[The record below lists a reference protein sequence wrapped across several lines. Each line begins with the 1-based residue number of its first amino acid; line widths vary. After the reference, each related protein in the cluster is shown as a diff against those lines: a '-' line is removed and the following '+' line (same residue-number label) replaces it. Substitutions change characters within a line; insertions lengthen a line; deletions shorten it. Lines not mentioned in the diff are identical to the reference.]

1 MSPIIRI
8 ESFPEEN
15 GPQIVGAITRYTG
28 MYGVDELL
36 AKLPVEIDVE
46 PEGYEDL
53 KRLLDQLGCIAAYAG
68 FDFSRFPVTIRGRTI
83 EIQRDLVR
91 VTEMGV
97 SGEQKWEEPVS
108 AFRGVLRRTDKED
121 RHVVTGPW
129 SSATVWVTVHRV
141 ELVHPDS
148 GKTLRLYLA
157 DTDEGIRKV
166 WRDTARA
173 LDLPAVDETTD
184 GIVTYAPE
192 DLDKSIPELAAEGK
206 VLRPVN
212 ADAPPPKGITRERVH
227 GEVHLT
233 IGAVK
238 LERNAIEVAIAGFVL
253 VLVFHIF
260 GLMGSALP
268 YALGAIILILG
279 GSAFADMIVS
289 RRIVITPREVRY
301 FRKSPF
307 GTFGLKAIP
316 LNELK
321 SVRRISITW
330 IRGPVGRHDDK
341 LVMESDTATIS
352 IGRLGEHQLRWLEQF
367 ILAASI
373 DAPRL

>member
-1 MSPIIRI
+1 MSWKCGCGVVNRDSTIVCSGCMYPTG
-8 ESFPEEN
+8 SF
-15 GPQIVGAITRYTG
+15 
-28 MYGVDELL
+28 
-36 AKLPVEIDVE
+36 
-46 PEGYEDL
+46 
-53 KRLLDQLGCIAAYAG
+53 
-68 FDFSRFPVTIRGRTI
+68 FSRFPVTIRRWKRGERGTI

-91 VTEMGV
+91 VTGLF
-97 SGEQKWEEPVS
+97 GEHQWEEPVS
-108 AFRGVLRRTDKED
+108 AFKGVLRRTGGKA
-121 RHVVTGPW
+121 RL
-129 SSATVWVTVHRV
+129 

-148 GKTLRLYLA
+148 GKTLWLYQA

-166 WRDTARA
+166 WLDAARA
-173 LDLPAVDETTD
+173 LDLPALDETTD
-184 GIVTYAPE
+184 GIVTHAPE

-206 VLRPVN
+206 VLRPVS
-212 ADAPPPKGITRERVH
+212 ADAPPPRGITRERVH

-233 IGAVK
+233 IRAVK
-238 LERNAIEVAIAGFVL
+238 LGKVALAFAIVLGLPLVWGYIASPEKVRELNRFVL
-253 VLVFHIF
+253 
-260 GLMGSALP
+260 P
-268 YALGAIILILG
+268 YVLGAIILILG
-279 GSAFADMIVS
+279 GSTFADMIVS

-301 FRKSPF
+301 FRKSPI

-321 SVRRISITW
+321 SVRRISTTD
-330 IRGPVGRHDDK
+330 PE